1 MGTPNNRQREVA
13 LLMDSTR
20 DQKWVDELYIENSK
34 KMLSIAMRHGFLQ
47 EEAEEI
53 VQDAFLLLLSKSE
66 CFQSGH
72 NNPGGF
78 LMESLKNLMG
88 THLRHKKILQF
99 VPYDKIPEV
108 SITDTYFSSLE
119 NWLPDELSDEDKIL
133 LVARYEEQIPYA
145 ELSGRLGISPNQC
158 ALKIFRAKRKLRTIL
173 EKEKTSDS

>member
-1 MGTPNNRQREVA
+1 
-13 LLMDSTR
+13 
-20 DQKWVDELYIENSK
+20 
-34 KMLSIAMRHGFLQ
+34 
-47 EEAEEI
+47 
-53 VQDAFLLLLSKSE
+53 
-66 CFQSGH
+66 
-72 NNPGGF
+72 
-78 LMESLKNLMG
+78 MESLKNLMG

-173 EKEKTSDS
+173 EKEKTSDL